1 MRVTRGSAPV
11 FQKTDV
17 GGQKIAGTAALRRE
31 FPRTETHGI
40 ALWPKHQLLLDSRGL
55 GWHDVYTSLAA
66 ENSWSRTLEPLPHL
80 CLAYCLHGGASV
92 NRRID
97 GQRAA
102 ADTELRARLFGVV
115 PEQRRSMWNLRG
127 RPVIQLVYLRRPM
140 IERVAEE
147 ALGLDPS
154 RIEMVPRLGFA
165 DPLLEQ
171 LMLELLDAARDEDGG
186 GNGLYAD
193 HVAQMMAL
201 RVLRRHVTRPG
212 RPGTLD
218 RQPFFALDPRLR
230 HVRELIEAALDED
243 LSLERLARE
252 AGIGAHAFS
261 AAFTRA
267 VGTTPH
273 RYVLTRRIE
282 RAKTLLLAG
291 TMPVAEVALQTG
303 FASQS
308 HLASAFKRVVGLTP
322 GEFRRG

>member
-1 MRVTRGSAPV
+1 MSLARNSGPV
-11 FQKTDV
+11 FQKTDPRS
-17 GGQKIAGTAALRRE
+17 QKSGAAPAFRRE

-40 ALWPKHQLLLDSRGL
+40 ALWPKHQLLVDSRGL

-66 ENSWSRTLEPLPHL
+66 ESSWRRTLHALPHL
-80 CLAYCLHGGASV
+80 CLAYCLHGSASV
-92 NRRID
+92 SRRINAER
-97 GQRAA
+97 GA
-102 ADTELRARLFGVV
+102 ADTQLRSRLFGVV
-115 PEQRRSMWNLRG
+115 PEMQSSMWNLRG

-140 IERVAEE
+140 VERVAEE

-171 LMLELLDAARDEDGG
+171 LTLELLDAAREADGG

-193 HVAQMMAL
+193 HIAQMVAL

-212 RPGTLD
+212 RPSAPG
-218 RQPFFALDPRLR
+218 RRPSAALDPRMR

-261 AAFTRA
+261 AAFVRA

-273 RYVLTRRIE
+273 RYVLERRIE
-282 RAKTLLLAG
+282 RAKALLLAG
-291 TMPVAEVALQTG
+291 AAPMTEVALQTG
-303 FASQS
+303 FANQS
-308 HLASAFKRVVGLTP
+308 HLASAFKRLVGVTP